1 MPFPYKLS
9 NRLARLKRGSLVG
22 AAAAVAAAVLLS
34 CELPV
39 HVADQN
45 APVNQ
50 LIISPHAVT
59 LQFNEDQDFM
69 AVGLSAAGA
78 TTPSSVSW
86 GVTGGTLTDMGSSG
100 GRHYGRY
107 HGAACGTF
115 QVTATSQPDG
125 KTHAATVTVA
135 GCAVPGA
142 SGAVSPAAPTVPVG
156 PLLQVTAPPKDAKRP
171 PLAGRGGTR

>member
-69 AVGLSAAGA
+69 AVGLSAAGD

-86 GVTGGTLTDMGSSG
+86 GVTGGTLTDLGSSRRWALRPAPTAP
-100 GRHYGRY
+100 GRSLPAIGP
-107 HGAACGTF
+107 TP
-115 QVTATSQPDG
+115 PDG
-125 KTHAATVTVA
+125 HTR
-135 GCAVPGA
+135 PG
-142 SGAVSPAAPTVPVG
+142 P
-156 PLLQVTAPPKDAKRP
+156 RN
-171 PLAGRGGTR
+171 